1 MNSARLWRKHK
12 TSIVFGALIGAS
24 LLYSSGDIQRN
35 VGAIADIKQSI
46 AENSKQQ
53 KILEQQL
60 EFEKEQATIADARY
74 KSGCLPI
81 VATVYPHKY
90 VTIVKGKVIL
100 DRITLNPLPK
110 GTVVCDANG
119 NTGVIGLRGAV
130 EAIAFTGNRD
140 LVATRLKRFRGGTY
154 SQPIDKGINQ

>member
-1 MNSARLWRKHK
+1 MNTTRLWRKHK
-12 TSIVFGALIGAS
+12 TSIVFGTLIGAS
-24 LLYSSGDIQRN
+24 LVYSSGDIQRN
-35 VGAIADIKQSI
+35 MGAITEIKQSI
-46 AENSKQQ
+46 AQNSKQQ
-53 KILEQQL
+53 TILEQQL
-60 EFEKEQATIADARY
+60 ELEKQQAAIADSRY
-74 KSGCLPI
+74 ESGCLPI

-90 VTIVKGKVIL
+90 VTIVQGKVIF

-119 NTGVIGLRGAV
+119 NTGVIADRGEV

-154 SQPIDKGINQ
+154 SQPIDSGAK

>member
-12 TSIVFGALIGAS
+12 TSIVFSALIGAS
-24 LLYSSGDIQRN
+24 LVYSSGDIQRN
-35 VGAIADIKQSI
+35 MGAISDIKQSI
-46 AENSKQQ
+46 AQNSKQQ
-53 KILEQQL
+53 TILEQQL
-60 EFEKEQATIADARY
+60 EFEKEQAIIADARY

-90 VTIVKGKVIL
+90 VTIVNGKVIF
-100 DRITLNPLPK
+100 DRITHSPLPK

-119 NTGVIGLRGAV
+119 NTGVIGNQGAV

-154 SQPIDKGINQ
+154 SQPIDEGRKQ

>member
-1 MNSARLWRKHK
+1 VNNTRIWRKHK

-35 VGAIADIKQSI
+35 MGAISDIKQSI

-53 KILEQQL
+53 TILEQQL
-60 EFEKEQATIADARY
+60 EFEKEQATIADSRY
-74 KSGCLPI
+74 ESGCLPI

-90 VTIVKGKVIL
+90 VTIVQGKVIK

-119 NTGVIGLRGAV
+119 NTGVIALRGEVA
-130 EAIAFTGNRD
+130 AIAFTGNRD

-154 SQPIDKGINQ
+154 SQPIDTGEK

>member
-1 MNSARLWRKHK
+1 MNNTRIWRKHK
-12 TSIVFGALIGAS
+12 TSIVFGALIGVS

-35 VGAIADIKQSI
+35 MGAVSDIKQSI

-53 KILEQQL
+53 TILEQQL
-60 EFEKEQATIADARY
+60 EFEKEQATIADSRY
-74 KSGCLPI
+74 ESGCLPI

-90 VTIVKGKVIL
+90 VTIVQGKVIK

-119 NTGVIGLRGAV
+119 NTGVIADRGEV

-154 SQPIDKGINQ
+154 SQPIDEGAK

>member
-1 MNSARLWRKHK
+1 MNSARLSRKHK
-12 TSIVFGALIGAS
+12 TSIVFGALIRAS
-24 LLYSSGDIQRN
+24 LVYSSGDIQRN
-35 VGAIADIKQSI
+35 MGAIADIKQSI
-46 AENSKQQ
+46 AQNSTQQ
-53 KILEQQL
+53 TMLEQQF

-81 VATVYPHKY
+81 VATVYRHKY
-90 VTIVKGKVIL
+90 VTIVAGKVIF

-119 NTGVIGLRGAV
+119 NTGVIGDQGAV
-130 EAIAFTGNRD
+130 DGIAFTSNRD

-154 SQPIDKGINQ
+154 SQPIDEGENL

>member
-1 MNSARLWRKHK
+1 MNTTRLWRKHK
-12 TSIVFGALIGAS
+12 TSIVFGTLIGAS
-24 LLYSSGDIQRN
+24 LVYSSGDIQRN
-35 VGAIADIKQSI
+35 MGAITDIKQSI
-46 AENSKQQ
+46 AQNSKQQ
-53 KILEQQL
+53 TILEQQL
-60 EFEKEQATIADARY
+60 ELELELATIADSRY
-74 KSGCLPI
+74 ESGCLPI

-90 VTIVKGKVIL
+90 VTIVQGKVIK

-119 NTGVIGLRGAV
+119 NTGVIADRGEV

-154 SQPIDKGINQ
+154 SQPIDEGAK

>member
-1 MNSARLWRKHK
+1 MNNTRIWRKHK
-12 TSIVFGALIGAS
+12 TSIVFGTLIGVS

-35 VGAIADIKQSI
+35 MGAVSDIKQSI

-53 KILEQQL
+53 TILEQQL

-74 KSGCLPI
+74 KTGCLPI

-90 VTIVKGKVIL
+90 VTIVQGKVIQ
-100 DRITLNPLPK
+100 DRITRNPLPR

-119 NTGVIGLRGAV
+119 NTGVIADRGEV

-154 SQPIDKGINQ
+154 SQPIDTGGK

>member
-1 MNSARLWRKHK
+1 MNNTRIWRKHK

-35 VGAIADIKQSI
+35 MGAISDIKQSI
-46 AENSKQQ
+46 AQNSKQQ
-53 KILEQQL
+53 TILEQQL
-60 EFEKEQATIADARY
+60 EFEKEQATIADSRY
-74 KSGCLPI
+74 ESGCLPI

-90 VTIVKGKVIL
+90 VTIVQGKVIK

-119 NTGVIGLRGAV
+119 NTGVIALRGEVA
-130 EAIAFTGNRD
+130 AIAFTGNRD

-154 SQPIDKGINQ
+154 SQPIDEGGK

>member
-1 MNSARLWRKHK
+1 MNTSRLWRKHK
-12 TSIVFGALIGAS
+12 TSIIFGALVGAS
-24 LLYSSGDIQRN
+24 LIYSSGDIAQN
-35 VGAIADIKQSI
+35 MGAITDIKQSI
-46 AENSKQQ
+46 AQNSKQQ
-53 KILEQQL
+53 TLLEQQL
-60 EFEKEQATIADARY
+60 EFEKEQAIIADARY

-90 VTIVKGKVIL
+90 VTIVQGKVIQ
-100 DRITLNPLPK
+100 DRITLNPLPF

-119 NTGVIGLRGAV
+119 NTGVIGDEGKV

-154 SQPIDKGINQ
+154 SQPIDKGAK

>member
-1 MNSARLWRKHK
+1 MNSSRVWRKHK

-24 LLYSSGDIQRN
+24 LLYSSSDIQRN
-35 VGAIADIKQSI
+35 MGAISDIKQSI

-53 KILEQQL
+53 TILEQQL
-60 EFEKEQATIADARY
+60 EFEKEQAKIADSRY
-74 KSGCLPI
+74 ESGCLPI

-90 VTIVKGKVIL
+90 VTIVQGKVIQ
-100 DRITLNPLPK
+100 DRITRNPLPK

-119 NTGVIGLRGAV
+119 NTGVIGDGGKV
-130 EAIAFTGNRD
+130 EVIAFTGNRD

-154 SQPIDKGINQ
+154 SQPIDSGGK

>member
-1 MNSARLWRKHK
+1 M
-12 TSIVFGALIGAS
+12 GAVS
-24 LLYSSGDIQRN
+24 
-35 VGAIADIKQSI
+35 DIKQSI

-53 KILEQQL
+53 TILEQQL

-74 KSGCLPI
+74 KTGCLPI

-90 VTIVKGKVIL
+90 VTIVQGKVIQ
-100 DRITLNPLPK
+100 DRITRNPLPR

-119 NTGVIGLRGAV
+119 NTGVIADRGEV

-154 SQPIDKGINQ
+154 SQPIDTGGK

>member
-1 MNSARLWRKHK
+1 MNNTRIWRKHK

-35 VGAIADIKQSI
+35 MGAISDIKQSI

-53 KILEQQL
+53 TILEQQL
-60 EFEKEQATIADARY
+60 EFEKEQATIADSRY
-74 KSGCLPI
+74 ESGCLPI

-90 VTIVKGKVIL
+90 VTIVQGKVIK

-119 NTGVIGLRGAV
+119 NTGVIALRGEVA
-130 EAIAFTGNRD
+130 AIAFTGNRD

-154 SQPIDKGINQ
+154 SQPIDEGGK

>member
-1 MNSARLWRKHK
+1 MNNTRIWRKHK

-35 VGAIADIKQSI
+35 MGAISDIKQSI

-53 KILEQQL
+53 TILEQQL
-60 EFEKEQATIADARY
+60 EFEKEQATIADSRY
-74 KSGCLPI
+74 ESGCLPI

-90 VTIVKGKVIL
+90 VTIVQGKVIK

-119 NTGVIGLRGAV
+119 NTGVIALRGEVA
-130 EAIAFTGNRD
+130 AIAFTGNRD

-154 SQPIDKGINQ
+154 SQPIDTGEK

>member
-1 MNSARLWRKHK
+1 VNNTRIWRKHK

-35 VGAIADIKQSI
+35 MGAISDIKQSI
-46 AENSKQQ
+46 AQNSKQQ
-53 KILEQQL
+53 TILEQQL
-60 EFEKEQATIADARY
+60 EFEKEQATIADSRY
-74 KSGCLPI
+74 ESGCLPI

-90 VTIVKGKVIL
+90 VTIVQGKVIK

-119 NTGVIGLRGAV
+119 NTGVIALRGEVA
-130 EAIAFTGNRD
+130 AIAFTGNRD

-154 SQPIDKGINQ
+154 SQPIDEGGK

>member
-1 MNSARLWRKHK
+1 MFC
-12 TSIVFGALIGAS
+12 TLIGAS

-35 VGAIADIKQSI
+35 MAAISDIKQSI
-46 AENSKQQ
+46 AQNSKQQ
-53 KILEQQL
+53 TLLEQQFKFEL
-60 EFEKEQATIADARY
+60 EQGIIADARY
-74 KSGCLPI
+74 RTGCLPI

-90 VTIVKGKVIL
+90 VTIVQGKVIQ

-119 NTGVIGLRGAV
+119 NTGVIGDGGEV

-154 SQPIDKGINQ
+154 SQPIDKGAK

>member
-1 MNSARLWRKHK
+1 MNNTRIWRKHK

-24 LLYSSGDIQRN
+24 LLYSSGDIAQN
-35 VGAIADIKQSI
+35 MGAISDIKQSI

-53 KILEQQL
+53 TILEQQL
-60 EFEKEQATIADARY
+60 EFEKEQATIADSRY
-74 KSGCLPI
+74 ESGCLPI

-90 VTIVKGKVIL
+90 VTIVQGKVIK

-119 NTGVIGLRGAV
+119 NTGVIALRGEVA
-130 EAIAFTGNRD
+130 AIAFTGNRD

-154 SQPIDKGINQ
+154 SQPIDEGGK

>member
-1 MNSARLWRKHK
+1 MNTTRLWRKHK
-12 TSIVFGALIGAS
+12 TSIIFGTLIGVS

-35 VGAIADIKQSI
+35 MGAITDIKQSI
-46 AENSKQQ
+46 AQNSNHLT
-53 KILEQQL
+53 ILEQQL
-60 EFEKEQATIADARY
+60 EFEKEQAIIANSRY

-90 VTIVKGKVIL
+90 VTIVQGKVIF

-119 NTGVIGLRGAV
+119 NTGVIADGGKV
-130 EAIAFTGNRD
+130 EAIS
-140 LVATRLKRFRGGTY
+140 LLRGTE
-154 SQPIDKGINQ
+154 I

>member
-1 MNSARLWRKHK
+1 MNSSRVWRKHK
-12 TSIVFGALIGAS
+12 TSIVFCTLIGAS

-35 VGAIADIKQSI
+35 MGAISDIKQSI
-46 AENSKQQ
+46 AQNSKQQ
-53 KILEQQL
+53 TLLEQQF
-60 EFEKEQATIADARY
+60 EFEKQQAIIADARY
-74 KSGCLPI
+74 KTGCLPI

-90 VTIVKGKVIL
+90 VTIVQGKVIL

-119 NTGVIGLRGAV
+119 NTGVIGDEGKV

-154 SQPIDKGINQ
+154 SQPIDEGAK